1 MKKLL
6 RRNEKEAI
14 RNKFGILPIFQLLLP
29 AGKKIERELNVFHL
43 SGEQIIIEIIC
54 LLDNIREYSEADAK
68 AFLRDIDDT
77 IYDDCRDL
85 SPENTPDNELVL
97 STVTILKG
105 LEILLAHCNDVRHV
119 AYYKQL
125 QTLLSFCCSKP
136 QHSEA
141 AIYVQSLFFNTL
153 YRMDEEKLCLYV
165 TQYMESEIF
174 LSDEIDNFL
183 QVLNLDRDDYDVV
196 DVQEPDKITYRQL
209 VLLFQQ
215 LLDVSLN
222 PSYIVQS
229 ELAALI
235 AYISG
240 REKESIR
247 RMIVQ
252 LNKELESGNPDKQQS
267 IKDME
272 DLANRISPFN
282 ERIASGL
289 RNFFEKG

>member
-1 MKKLL
+1 
-6 RRNEKEAI
+6 
-14 RNKFGILPIFQLLLP
+14 
-29 AGKKIERELNVFHL
+29 
-43 SGEQIIIEIIC
+43 
-54 LLDNIREYSEADAK
+54 
-68 AFLRDIDDT
+68 
-77 IYDDCRDL
+77 
-85 SPENTPDNELVL
+85 
-97 STVTILKG
+97 
-105 LEILLAHCNDVRHV
+105 
-119 AYYKQL
+119 
-125 QTLLSFCCSKP
+125 
-136 QHSEA
+136 
-141 AIYVQSLFFNTL
+141 
-153 YRMDEEKLCLYV
+153 MDEEKLCLYV
-165 TQYMESEIF
+165 TQYMESENF

-183 QVLNLDRDDYDVV
+183 QVLNLDRDDYDVI